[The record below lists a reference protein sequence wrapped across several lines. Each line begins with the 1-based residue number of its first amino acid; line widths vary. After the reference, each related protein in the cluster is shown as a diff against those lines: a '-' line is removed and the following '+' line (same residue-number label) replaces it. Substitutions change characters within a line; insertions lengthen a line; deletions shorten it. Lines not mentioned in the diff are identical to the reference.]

1 MAQLLTKYFGW
12 IDAAP
17 EAFIEFPSGLPG
29 FERERRFV
37 QIRAQAHGPL
47 VFLQSAATPELC
59 FLAAP
64 IQAVDD
70 RYELEMA
77 PEESRVLELP
87 EPAQPGIGGDVEALV
102 LLSLAVEGGATAN
115 LLAPVVLNPRS
126 RKAVQAV
133 RRDRRYSSRHSI
145 SLCAT
150 AVAKEAP
157 CS

>member
-17 EAFIEFPSGLPG
+17 EAFIEFPTGLPG

-37 QIRAQAHGPL
+37 QIRAPAHEPL
-47 VFLQSAATPELC
+47 IFLQSATTPDLC

-64 IQAVDD
+64 IEAVDD
-70 RYELEMA
+70 RYELEIA
-77 PEESRVLELP
+77 PEESRALDLP
-87 EPAQPGIGGDVEALV
+87 EQARPEIGGDVEALV

-133 RRDRRYSSRHSI
+133 RRDRRYSSRQAVT
-145 SLCAT
+145 LCAAAAPAET
-150 AVAKEAP
+150 P

>member
-1 MAQLLTKYFGW
+1 MLTKYFGW

-17 EAFIEFPSGLPG
+17 EAFIEFPAGLPG

-37 QIRAQAHGPL
+37 QIRAQAHEPL
-47 VFLQSAATPELC
+47 IFLQSAATPDLC

-64 IQAVDD
+64 IEAVDD
-70 RYELEMA
+70 HYELEIA
-77 PEESRVLELP
+77 PEESRALDLSEKTRP
-87 EPAQPGIGGDVEALV
+87 EIGEDVEALV

-115 LLAPVVLNPRS
+115 LLAPVVLNPLS

-133 RRDRRYSSRHSI
+133 RRDRKYSSRQAI
-145 SLCAT
+145 TLCAS
-150 AVAKEAP
+150 AAPKEAP